1 MVATNKK
8 VIFSKIPQG
17 FPVEGETMT
26 IDSDT
31 IDLHADIPE
40 NSILVKMLCLS
51 VDPYMRGKMRD
62 SSIKSYS
69 AAFEVGQPLYGDSM
83 GKVLKSR
90 NDKYMVG
97 DIVYGRLP
105 FQEYTVLS
113 DKDTSGIEV
122 RNECKTS
129 GFPITN
135 YVGVLGMPG
144 NTAYT
149 GLVKFGKPVAGET
162 LYVSAASGAV
172 GQLVGQLGKIL
183 GLRVVGSAGSDEKV
197 AYLKEIGYDAAFNYK
212 SKDLNEAFTEFCP
225 DGIDIYFENVGGK
238 MLEAVIDHA
247 NQFARIVCCGMISQ
261 YNLTEPEPIHNIT
274 LVVKKSLTIQ
284 GFIVHNSPEMVDP
297 FRNDVTE
304 WLQNGKIKYRETI
317 AEGIEFTPSA
327 LIDVLRGKN
336 FGKQV
341 VHVSDL

>member
-8 VIFSKIPQG
+8 VIYSKLPQG

-26 IDSDT
+26 IESDT

-90 NDKYMVG
+90 NDKYIVG

-113 DKDTSGIEV
+113 EKDTTDIEV

-129 GFPITN
+129 GFPVTN
-135 YVGVLGMPG
+135 YVGVCVRNMISGFYMYLFSLIYAKG
-144 NTAYT
+144 
-149 GLVKFGKPVAGET
+149 FGYARTHSIHWV
-162 LYVSAASGAV
+162 
-172 GQLVGQLGKIL
+172 
-183 GLRVVGSAGSDEKV
+183 
-197 AYLKEIGYDAAFNYK
+197 
-212 SKDLNEAFTEFCP
+212 
-225 DGIDIYFENVGGK
+225 K
-238 MLEAVIDHA
+238 MLLFFMRFAV
-247 NQFARIVCCGMISQ
+247 CL
-261 YNLTEPEPIHNIT
+261 Y
-274 LVVKKSLTIQ
+274 
-284 GFIVHNSPEMVDP
+284 
-297 FRNDVTE
+297 
-304 WLQNGKIKYRETI
+304 Y
-317 AEGIEFTPSA
+317 
-327 LIDVLRGKN
+327 
-336 FGKQV
+336 
-341 VHVSDL
+341 SD